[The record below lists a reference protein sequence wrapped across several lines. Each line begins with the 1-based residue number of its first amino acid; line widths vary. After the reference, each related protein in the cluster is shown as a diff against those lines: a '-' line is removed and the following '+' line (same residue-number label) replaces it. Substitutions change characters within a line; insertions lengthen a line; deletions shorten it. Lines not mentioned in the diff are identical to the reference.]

1 MANGRQQD
9 NEALAEL
16 FDNMAVRERGGTL
29 VRLVTEQIETMIR
42 ERRLV
47 EGDQLPNERELCR
60 QFGVS
65 RTVVREAIA
74 RLSAKNLLQV
84 RGGAGGGISVR
95 SPSPAHVS
103 DTLSLL
109 LHMDGSAGAHE
120 KVLEVRRLLEVEI
133 AGLAAER
140 RSAADLDKLAS
151 NLAAHEAMYAAVQTA
166 AHTTAAHTLA
176 QEVASEGRER
186 FAQLDLDFHTAIAA
200 ATQNDLFVIL
210 LDSLRDILLSLRRL
224 GYSTPG
230 NPQRALRH
238 HRAIFAAIQAGNVTA
253 ARKAMQSHLVEAEE
267 TVHLA
272 LALQRQGQ
280 TEASSQST

>member
-1 MANGRQQD
+1 M
-9 NEALAEL
+9 NETVFSLRPVSGSQSRTS
-16 FDNMAVRERGGTL
+16 DL
-29 VRLVTEQIETMIR
+29 VRMLSEDIRSGRIKPGEKLPTEQEIV
-42 ERRLV
+42 RLT
-47 EGDQLPNERELCR
+47 
-60 QFGVS
+60 GVS

-84 RGGAGGGISVR
+84 RGGAGGGIVVR

-109 LHMDGSAGAHE
+109 LQMDSNTTRHE

-140 RSAADLDKLAS
+140 RTAADLAQLAA
-151 NLAAHEAMYAAVQTA
+151 NLAAYEAMRE
-166 AHTTAAHTLA
+166 TTAAD
-176 QEVASEGRER
+176 RER

-210 LDSLRDILLSLRRL
+210 LDALRDILLALRRL

-238 HRAIFAAIQAGNVTA
+238 HHAIFAAINAGAAGA
-253 ARKAMQSHLVEAEE
+253 ARQAMQAHLIEAEE

-272 LALQRQGQ
+272 LALQQGQ
-280 TEASSQST
+280 EPVDAQSQGAVQ